1 MKFYTCQEVCFV
13 VVSILLFFRLSKND
27 TTCCWERVW
36 VCPLLTSFCVMDNA
50 FWLAEK
56 LEQFKSRTCC
66 KRCMKFLYIKRNFK
80 LSRISWNSHDSCQLI
95 IQNLFLLHTL
105 FFSHLLRM
113 KFYFNLFSAPK
124 KKNFT
129 VPQSKQFESFRSR
142 RNNICFYFIFL
153 RSLLCFICQSFA
165 WPMGILMW
173 DILIG
178 VNLILFNCQL
188 LFDLLA

>member
-1 MKFYTCQEVCFV
+1 MKFYSCQEVCIV

-27 TTCCWERVW
+27 TTCCGERVW

-56 LEQFKSRTCC
+56 LEQFKSTTCC

-80 LSRISWNSHDSCQLI
+80 LSRISWNSLDSCQLI

-113 KFYFNLFSAPK
+113 KFYFNLFSAPQK
-124 KKNFT
+124 KTFYRPSVKTIWKFSLKT
-129 VPQSKQFESFRSR
+129 KQYLFL
-142 RNNICFYFIFL
+142 FYFS
-153 RSLLCFICQSFA
+153 SLFTLFHLSEFRFGLWVFWC
-165 WPMGILMW
+165 GIY
-173 DILIG
+173 
-178 VNLILFNCQL
+178 
-188 LFDLLA
+188 